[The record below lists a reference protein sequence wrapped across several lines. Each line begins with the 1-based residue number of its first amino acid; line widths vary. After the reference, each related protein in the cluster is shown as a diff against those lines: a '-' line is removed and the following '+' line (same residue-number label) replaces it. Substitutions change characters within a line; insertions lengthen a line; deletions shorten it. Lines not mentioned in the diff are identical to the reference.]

1 MPRNSKW
8 GSSLIVSLMLATLA
22 AAQSQQRQTVV
33 INGHAGEIIVYQ
45 ISGKSFVDL
54 ETLVRIANGSVSFQQ
69 NQIVLTFP
77 SGEPVSSAAPAA
89 PPQPAATGMTDNF
102 MKAALQTLSV
112 TTEWTNTLAYAAQH
126 GVPGDGSRLVVFH
139 GRASEAL
146 RLSQVAAS
154 SNSDQ
159 EAFQLL
165 TNHVNA
171 VQSWNDTLVSQR
183 KSMDTG
189 QYSMTPNSMQNDPTY
204 QKITACSKFLSTMLP
219 SGQFQ
224 DNGSCH

>member
-1 MPRNSKW
+1 MQRKFKW
-8 GSSLIVSLMLATLA
+8 GILIVSVMLATLA
-22 AAQSQQRQTVV
+22 IAQSQQRQSVV
-33 INGHAGEIIVYQ
+33 VNGHSGEIIVYQ

-54 ETLVRIANGSVSFQQ
+54 ESLVRIANGSVSFQQ

-77 SGEPVSSAAPAA
+77 SAQSGDSSAPSA
-89 PPQPAATGMTDNF
+89 PQPVATGMSTDF

-112 TTEWTNTLAYAAQH
+112 TTDWTNTLAYAAQR

-154 SNSDQ
+154 TNSDQ
-159 EAFQLL
+159 EALQLL

-171 VQSWNDTLVSQR
+171 VQGWNDTLVSQR
-183 KSMDTG
+183 KSMNTG

-224 DNGSCH
+224 DSGSCR

>member
-1 MPRNSKW
+1 MRRNSTW
-8 GSSLIVSLMLATLA
+8 GSSLIVTLILATLA

-33 INGHAGEIIVYQ
+33 INGHSGEIIVYQ
-45 ISGKSFVDL
+45 ISGKAFVDL
-54 ETLVRIANGSVSFQQ
+54 ESLVRIANGSVSFQQ

-77 SGEPVSSAAPAA
+77 SGQPVSSVAAPT
-89 PPQPAATGMTDNF
+89 PPQPVATGMTDDF

-112 TTEWTNTLAYAAQH
+112 TTDWTNTLAYAAQH

-139 GRASEAL
+139 GRATEAL

-154 SNSDQ
+154 SNQDQ

-189 QYSMTPNSMQNDPTY
+189 QYSMTPNSMQNDPAY
-204 QKITACSKFLSTMLP
+204 QKITACSKFLSSMLP

>member
-1 MPRNSKW
+1 MRGNSKW
-8 GSSLIVSLMLATLA
+8 GSSLIVTLILATLS

-33 INGHAGEIIVYQ
+33 VNGHPGEIIVYQ

-54 ETLVRIANGSVSFQQ
+54 ESLVRIANGSVSFQQ
-69 NQIVLTFP
+69 NQIVLDFP
-77 SGEPVSSAAPAA
+77 SAQSANSSAPST
-89 PPQPAATGMTDNF
+89 PPQPVATGMTDGF

-112 TTEWTNTLAYAAQH
+112 TTDWTNTLAYAAQR

-139 GRASEAL
+139 GRATEAL

-159 EAFQLL
+159 EALQLL

-183 KSMDTG
+183 QSMNTG
-189 QYSMTPNSMQNDPTY
+189 QYSMTPNSMQNDPAY

>member
-1 MPRNSKW
+1 M
-8 GSSLIVSLMLATLA
+8 SLIFATLA
-22 AAQSQQRQTVV
+22 VAQSQQRQTVV

-77 SGEPVSSAAPAA
+77 AGEPTSTPSA

-112 TTEWTNTLAYAAQH
+112 TTEWTNVLAYAAQH

-159 EAFQLL
+159 EALQLL

-189 QYSMTPNSMQNDPTY
+189 QYSMTPNAMQNDPTY
-204 QKITACSKFLSTMLP
+204 QKITACSRFLSNMLP

>member
-1 MPRNSKW
+1 MRRTFKC
-8 GSSLIVSLMLATLA
+8 GSSLIVSLMFAALA
-22 AAQSQQRQTVV
+22 AAQSEQRQTVV
-33 INGHAGEIIVYQ
+33 INGHTGEIIVYQ

-54 ETLVRIANGSVSFQQ
+54 ESLVRIANGSVSFQR

-77 SGEPVSSAAPAA
+77 SAQPTNSTVATTAPEPVT
-89 PPQPAATGMTDNF
+89 TGMSTDF

-112 TTEWTNTLAYAAQH
+112 TTDWTNTLAYAAQR

-139 GRASEAL
+139 GRATEAL
-146 RLSQVAAS
+146 RLAQVAAS
-154 SNSDQ
+154 SPSDQ
-159 EAFQLL
+159 NALQLL

-171 VQSWNDTLVSQR
+171 VQNWNDTLVSQR

-189 QYSMTPNSMQNDPTY
+189 QYSMTPNSMQSDPAY

-224 DNGSCH
+224 DDSSCR

>member
-8 GSSLIVSLMLATLA
+8 SSSLIVTMMLATLA

-33 INGHAGEIIVYQ
+33 INGHSGEIIVYQ

-77 SGEPVSSAAPAA
+77 SAQPVNSSTPSAPS
-89 PPQPAATGMTDNF
+89 PPVASGMTDDF

-112 TTEWTNTLAYAAQH
+112 TTDWTNTLAYAAQH

-159 EAFQLL
+159 EALQLL

-189 QYSMTPNSMQNDPTY
+189 QYSMTPNSMQNDPAY
-204 QKITACSKFLSTMLP
+204 QKITACSKFLSSMLP

-224 DNGSCH
+224 DNGSCR

>member
-8 GSSLIVSLMLATLA
+8 SSSLIVTMMLATLA

-33 INGHAGEIIVYQ
+33 INGHSGEIIVYQ

-77 SGEPVSSAAPAA
+77 SAQPVNSAAPAA
-89 PPQPAATGMTDNF
+89 PPQPVATGMTDDF

-112 TTEWTNTLAYAAQH
+112 TTDWTNTLAYAAQH

-139 GRASEAL
+139 RRASEAL

-159 EAFQLL
+159 EALQLL
-165 TNHVNA
+165 TNYVNT
-171 VQSWNDTLVSQR
+171 VQGWNDTLVSQR

-189 QYSMTPNSMQNDPTY
+189 QYSMTPNSMQNDPAY
-204 QKITACSKFLSTMLP
+204 QKITACSKFLSSMLP

-224 DNGSCH
+224 DNGSCR

>member
-1 MPRNSKW
+1 MARNSKW
-8 GSSLIVSLMLATLA
+8 GSSLIASLMLATLA

-33 INGHAGEIIVYQ
+33 INGHSGEIIVYQ

-69 NQIVLTFP
+69 NQIVLDFP
-77 SGEPVSSAAPAA
+77 SA
-89 PPQPAATGMTDNF
+89 QPAGPSAPSAPSQPVATGMTDAF

-112 TTEWTNTLAYAAQH
+112 TTDWTNTLAYAAQR

-139 GRASEAL
+139 GRATEAL
-146 RLSQVAAS
+146 HLSQVAAS
-154 SNSDQ
+154 SNSDR
-159 EAFQLL
+159 EALQLL

-183 KSMDTG
+183 KSMNTG
-189 QYSMTPNSMQNDPTY
+189 QYSMTPNSMQSDPTY
-204 QKITACSKFLSTMLP
+204 QKITACSKFLSAMLP